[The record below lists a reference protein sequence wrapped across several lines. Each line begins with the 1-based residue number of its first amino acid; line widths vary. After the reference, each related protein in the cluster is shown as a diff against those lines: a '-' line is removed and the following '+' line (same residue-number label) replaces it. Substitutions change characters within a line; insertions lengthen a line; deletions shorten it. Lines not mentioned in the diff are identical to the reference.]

1 MQIVLWLQSRLAK
14 QAFQG
19 NLDVNLHSKIADAV
33 ANPPVA
39 IPPRKAGIS
48 RRA

>member
-39 IPPRKAGIS
+39 IPLRKAGIS
-48 RRA
+48 T